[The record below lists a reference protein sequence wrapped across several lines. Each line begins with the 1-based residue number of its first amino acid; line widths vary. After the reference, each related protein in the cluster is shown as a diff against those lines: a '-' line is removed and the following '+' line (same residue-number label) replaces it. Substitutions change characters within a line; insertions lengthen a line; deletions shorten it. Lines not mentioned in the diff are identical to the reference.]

1 VTLRA
6 PPAAP
11 TSDSATDPA
20 TDPATLSAAPPMISP
35 HATVSDPTFVRR
47 ALADGGRAYLVG
59 IGGSGMSG
67 AAELLA
73 ARGYDVRGS
82 DRSASPRTERL
93 TRLGIGVDVGD
104 DAAPL
109 PDGTTLVVTTAAAAA
124 THPQLVEARRRGLPV
139 WKYADC
145 VGALM
150 EGRTGIAVAGCHG
163 KTTTSSLVA
172 TTLWRAGRDPSFV
185 IGGEVRDLGA
195 SARAG
200 RGAHFVVEACE
211 YDRSFH
217 RLVPTLGLVTNVDAD
232 HLDYYRD
239 LDEIRE
245 SFRDFARLLPG
256 HGVLVVHEDHAEVFR
271 GDRRLRARLETY
283 GPSEG
288 ADWRYEDAAYDVA
301 AGGLRW
307 RLRRHGAVVAAPTL
321 GLTGLHNVANATGAA
336 AVLVAAG
343 LGLDEVVAGFAAFG
357 GVGRRLETIADVGG
371 VLVLDDYGHHPAE
384 IEATVRGL
392 RARFPGR
399 RIVVAFQPHQASRT
413 RLMLDEFAAALALA
427 DLALLA
433 PIYAARDTE
442 EDRRAVSS
450 AQVAGRIEARGGRA
464 VALGSLAEV
473 EAHAAAVARPGDVI
487 VTMGAGNVDEVARG
501 LGRRLR

>member
-1 VTLRA
+1 
-6 PPAAP
+6 
-11 TSDSATDPA
+11 
-20 TDPATLSAAPPMISP
+20 
-35 HATVSDPTFVRR
+35 
-47 ALADGGRAYLVG
+47 
-59 IGGSGMSG
+59 MSG
-67 AAELLA
+67 AAELLR
-73 ARGYDVRGS
+73 ARGYAVRGS

-93 TRLGIGVDVGD
+93 AGLGIGVDVGD

-109 PDGTTLVVTTAAAAA
+109 PADTTLVVATAAAAA
-124 THPQLVEARRRGLPV
+124 SHPQLVEARRRGLPV

-150 EGRTGIAVAGCHG
+150 AGRTGIAVAGCHG

-200 RGAHFVVEACE
+200 AGAHFVVEACE

-217 RLVPTLGLVTNVDAD
+217 RLAPTIGLVTNVDAD

-245 SFRDFARLLPG
+245 AFRGFAGLLPA
-256 HGVLVVHEDHAEVFR
+256 HGVLVVHEDHADVFR
-271 GDRRLRARLETY
+271 GDRRLLARLETY
-283 GPSEG
+283 GPSEA

-301 AGGLRW
+301 AGRLRW
-307 RLRRHGAVVAAPTL
+307 RLRRRGTVVASPTL
-321 GLTGLHNVANATGAA
+321 CLTGLHNVANATGAA
-336 AVLVAAG
+336 AALFAAG
-343 LGLDEVVAGFAAFG
+343 CSPDDVTAGFAAFG
-357 GVGRRLETIADVGG
+357 GVGRRLETVADARG

-384 IEATVRGL
+384 ISATVTGL

-399 RIVVAFQPHQASRT
+399 RLVVVFQPHQASRT
-413 RLMLDEFAAALALA
+413 RLLLDDFAAALALA
-427 DLALLA
+427 DTALLA
-433 PIYAARDTE
+433 PIYAARDTD

-450 AQVAGRIEARGGRA
+450 ADLAARVEARGGHA
-464 VALGSLAEV
+464 EALGSLAAV
-473 EAHAAAVARPGDVI
+473 EARAAAVARPGDVV
-487 VTMGAGNVDEVARG
+487 VTMGAGDVDEVARG